1 MGDLPFP
8 RSPLLIV
15 TVVRLEGTV
24 KRHIVHWMKKTSS
37 RSHDKDQ
44 QLTCPKTI
52 NYRTI
57 FPTTVAS
64 IMLCA
69 HVTFFFSKLSNVAR
83 YAFVYATIE
92 PNFFQSS
99 NPISPTSRATL

>member
-37 RSHDKDQ
+37 CSHDKDQ

-57 FPTTVAS
+57 FHTTLLPDYHLRHPIFIEENQFISDKCRFCGTFSEHKRMTLLPGRVVAV
-64 IMLCA
+64 
-69 HVTFFFSKLSNVAR
+69 VT
-83 YAFVYATIE
+83 
-92 PNFFQSS
+92 
-99 NPISPTSRATL
+99 